1 MVNSPVNGE
10 RKFYTG
16 TNAVREYKTILTT
29 NGYSYTTITGIPVE
43 DDFGAGTVNSH
54 FEEGLDDD
62 GNDNLTN
69 SIEFV
74 YDGSGI
80 QHPVIPQDIMTG
92 FIDGDINYISG
103 ITLGV
108 LEDIG
113 YIVDYNSLYCTY
125 NVYLQFEN

>member
-1 MVNSPVNGE
+1 MRAPQRMTLVSP
-10 RKFYTG
+10 KPPKS
-16 TNAVREYKTILTT
+16 TNNINYV
-29 NGYSYTTITGIPVE
+29 PME

-62 GNDNLTN
+62 GNDNITN